1 MDEHLLR
8 FRKDKNLVFIDCE
21 TYNLCLNFCH
31 NVTWQVSMLETDG
44 TKKTDE
50 RDYYIKWDTDFKI
63 SDDAKRITRYD
74 DNFVQENGK
83 TLKQTLPTIQKW
95 LDKADYIVGH
105 NILGFDIYLIKEL
118 YKLHGEDYKPLVPKI
133 IDTNCI
139 ARGIKMEIPY
149 RAGEDFT
156 EYQYRIYNTRRK
168 GIRSNLTALGKE
180 FGIDH
185 DYANLHNALVDLDLN
200 LKVWNKLKYSLEL

>member
-8 FRKDKNLVFIDCE
+8 FRKDKKLVFIDCE

-63 SDDAKRITRYD
+63 SDDAKRITRYE

-83 TLKQTLPTIQKW
+83 TVKQTVPTIQKW

-118 YKLHGEDYKPLVPKI
+118 YKLHGEDYKPLIPKV

>member
-8 FRKDKNLVFIDCE
+8 FRKDKKLVFIDCE

-31 NVTWQVSMLETDG
+31 NVTWQVSMIETDG
-44 TKKTDE
+44 TRRTDE

-74 DNFVQENGK
+74 DDFVQKNGK

-118 YKLHGEDYKPLVPKI
+118 YKLHGKDYRPLVPKV

-200 LKVWNKLKYSLEL
+200 LKVLNKLKYSLEL

>member
-8 FRKDKNLVFIDCE
+8 FRKDKKLVFIDCE

-31 NVTWQVSMLETDG
+31 NVTWQVSMLDTDG

-63 SDDAKRITRYD
+63 SEDAARITRYD

-83 TLKQTLPTIQKW
+83 TLEQTLPTIQKW

-118 YKLHGEDYKPLVPKI
+118 YKLHGKDYRPLIPKV

-200 LKVWNKLKYSLEL
+200 LKVWNKLKYSIEL

>member
-8 FRKDKNLVFIDCE
+8 FRKDKKLVFIDCE

-31 NVTWQVSMLETDG
+31 NVTWQVSMIETDG
-44 TKKTDE
+44 TRRTDE
-50 RDYYIKWDTDFKI
+50 RAYYIKWDTDFKI

-74 DNFVQENGK
+74 DDFVQKNGK

-118 YKLHGEDYKPLVPKI
+118 YKLHGKDYRPLVPKV